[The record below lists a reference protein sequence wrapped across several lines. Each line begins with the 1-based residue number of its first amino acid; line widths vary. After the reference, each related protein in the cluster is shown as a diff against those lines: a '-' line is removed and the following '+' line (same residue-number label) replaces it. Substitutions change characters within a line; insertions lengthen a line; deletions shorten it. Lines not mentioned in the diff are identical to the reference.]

1 LKGTNQNVWKRTFWK
16 QFSDDAEM

>member
-16 QFSDDAEM
+16 QFSDDAEL